1 MVWPFSSGKQ
11 NEQQQPA
18 ASGLQADISAEALES
33 VNPELEQFYRQAL
46 PIRPISLA
54 PAELKA
60 RVEKEQQAKSES
72 LKTTLVA
79 FEETDANVQRRRF
92 LDAGGHYIQTLWEAT
107 QENCAIL
114 GARYGECQR
123 YGPAWRMTMNCQ
135 KEAEA
140 HRHCLG
146 LQRNGM
152 RSMGFDQALDSK
164 QRNAIKYKMDDL
176 YSLHFP
182 DGQVTEAKK
191 KEFLADVEA
200 ARMEMSKNLY
210 RVTN

>member
-1 MVWPFSSGKQ
+1 MVWPFSSAEK
-11 NEQQQPA
+11 NEVQQPA
-18 ASGLQADISAEALES
+18 ARPLADTPAEALES
-33 VNPELEQFYRQAL
+33 INPELETFYRQAL

-54 PAELKA
+54 PEELKE
-60 RVEKEQQAKSES
+60 RVEKEQQAKSDS
-72 LKTTLVA
+72 MKSTLVA
-79 FEETDANVQRRRF
+79 FEDTDANAQRRRF
-92 LDAGGHYIQTLWEAT
+92 RDSGGYYIQTLWEAT
-107 QENCAIL
+107 QENCAII

-164 QRNAIKYKMDDL
+164 QRNAIKYKLDDL

-182 DGQVTEAKK
+182 DGNVTEAKK